1 LFSPD
6 QANYPRTLQN
16 PGKMVYSRLRPF
28 AAKPRAHAKP
38 YGEIAMHRLILSL
51 LVMAGYLFLGLTDF
65 ISKPQNLLIPFSL
78 AASGVFLIVVPAAIR
93 NFIRK
98 KPLGYIASFAV
109 SSILTGL
116 LLLLLFAVMPGS
128 FTKFCIIILVSL
140 IFVLYFLSVLIL
152 SRRDLSRQT

>member
-1 LFSPD
+1 
-6 QANYPRTLQN
+6 
-16 PGKMVYSRLRPF
+16 
-28 AAKPRAHAKP
+28 
-38 YGEIAMHRLILSL
+38 MHRLILSL
-51 LVMAGYLFLGLTDF
+51 LVVAGYLFLGLADF

-78 AASGVFLIVVPAAIR
+78 AVAVVFLIVVPAAT
-93 NFIRK
+93 RK
-98 KPLGYIASFAV
+98 FVLRKRLGYIASFAA

-116 LLLLLFAVMPGS
+116 LLLLLFAVMPES